1 MDTNEH
7 KETFGSNIYELLDD
21 AFYLENNSAGNF
33 AREYI
38 QNVFNEIKILKSI
51 NAEIFRIYKKRI
63 NCIGDS
69 LIKNKLET
77 MLINILVANKGTE
90 NAVNIIDNEIKRL
103 QDRKHDLLKERGN
116 DSTKI

>member
-1 MDTNEH
+1 
-7 KETFGSNIYELLDD
+7 
-21 AFYLENNSAGNF
+21 
-33 AREYI
+33 
-38 QNVFNEIKILKSI
+38 
-51 NAEIFRIYKKRI
+51 
-63 NCIGDS
+63 
-69 LIKNKLET
+69 